1 MVELIVTPSYTTL
14 RGLPLNMV
22 QILDDTLRYLSINAN
37 AYNPAF
43 VRGRWDGYVRL
54 FDRHTMKF
62 PTGLTPRV
70 IKLLQSYSLETTIT
84 KKTNEKQG
92 TTTRKYTPPFPL
104 RPYQIEAVEAA
115 IKWKRGVLSIP
126 TGGGKTEVAQA
137 VLAEYNAFKNLFL
150 VPSRA
155 LLHQTARRFKQA
167 FPESNIIV
175 WGDGKKLPKQMPEE
189 YILIATVQTAFKEP
203 NEWLAQTQLVFID
216 ECQHA
221 PADTFKR
228 TIEFCKNAES
238 LIGLSAT
245 PFRNDNADLELEG
258 WTGPIIYKVDYEH
271 LISNGWLVPP
281 VFSRVRTLRQALLDT
296 RGLKTM
302 IFSEKIKDLELAA
315 AVFDEFNVTIVTS
328 KTKDVEGV
336 LDKFRNG
343 EITHIAA
350 TPMFDEGL
358 DIPDIEAVV
367 FFATG
372 ASRTRAIQ
380 RIGRAMRPAK
390 GKKDC
395 KVIDLFDSKYFDR
408 LEAYNK
414 EPAFKRRVAEGTK

>member
-1 MVELIVTPSYTTL
+1 MVELIVQPAYTTL
-14 RGLPLNMV
+14 RGLPLSMV
-22 QILDDTLRYLSINAN
+22 QLLDDSLRYLSISAN
-37 AYNPAF
+37 AFNPAF
-43 VRGRWDGYVRL
+43 AKGRWDGYIRL
-54 FDRHTMKF
+54 FDRHTMRF
-62 PTGLTPRV
+62 PTGLAPRV
-70 IKLLQSYSLETTIT
+70 IKLLNNAGLETSIT
-84 KKTNEKQG
+84 KRTNAAGEKA
-92 TTTRKYTPPFPL
+92 TRTYKPPFPL
-104 RPYQIEAVEAA
+104 RPYQQEAVAAA

-137 VLAEYNAFKNLFL
+137 VLAEYNAQRNLFL

-155 LLHQTARRFKQA
+155 LLHQTTKRFKAA
-167 FPESNIIV
+167 FPDSNVIV
-175 WGDGKKLPKQMPEE
+175 WGDGKKLPKEIPEE
-189 YILIATVQTAFKEP
+189 YILIATVQTAFKTP
-203 NEWLAQTQLVFID
+203 NEWLTNTQMVFID

-228 TIEFCKNAES
+228 TIEYCSNAES

-328 KTKDVEGV
+328 KTKDIEGI
-336 LDKFRNG
+336 LDKFRRG

-358 DIPDIEAVV
+358 DIPDIDAVV

-380 RIGRAMRPAK
+380 RIGRAMRISP
-390 GKKDC
+390 GKTHC